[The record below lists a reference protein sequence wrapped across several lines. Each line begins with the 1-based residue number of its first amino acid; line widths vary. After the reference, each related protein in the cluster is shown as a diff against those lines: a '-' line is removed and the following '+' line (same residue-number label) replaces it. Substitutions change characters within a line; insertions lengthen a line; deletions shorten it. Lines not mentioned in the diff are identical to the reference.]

1 MSISR
6 QLALPLRGAG
16 HIWSNPRQLLRSRI
30 VTHYTTSTI
39 ARRHVKAWRSR
50 LPSGAYIHGNRHTY
64 SNWTWDW
71 TNLLR
76 APAKAKSKGRRR
88 WQLPKP
94 NGEDTVQVLIYMAI
108 FIALDYYVLN
118 WKEYQVVAKES
129 HSETI
134 SIVTVRK
141 SKSDLEGVLLSA
153 DQQRAARESM
163 ERGNLD
169 SPGQRL
175 HKEISANLW

>member
-1 MSISR
+1 
-6 QLALPLRGAG
+6 
-16 HIWSNPRQLLRSRI
+16 
-30 VTHYTTSTI
+30 
-39 ARRHVKAWRSR
+39 
-50 LPSGAYIHGNRHTY
+50 
-64 SNWTWDW
+64 
-71 TNLLR
+71 
-76 APAKAKSKGRRR
+76 
-88 WQLPKP
+88 
-94 NGEDTVQVLIYMAI
+94 VQVLIYMAI

-153 DQQRAARESM
+153 YQQRAARESM